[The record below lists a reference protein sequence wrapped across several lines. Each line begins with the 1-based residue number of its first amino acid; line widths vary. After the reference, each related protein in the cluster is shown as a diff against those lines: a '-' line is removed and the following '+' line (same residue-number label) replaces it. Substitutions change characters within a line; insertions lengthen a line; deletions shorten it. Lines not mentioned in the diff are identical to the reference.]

1 MIIRKAKHSDISFL
15 AKIILES
22 ESTGYEMYTYSS
34 LFNKPYEELIAIFE
48 KVLDNNFE
56 GHGLTYKNY
65 YVVEIKDQLVGG
77 MSFYEEG
84 SHGDS
89 NHLMTGAL
97 MQVIDRKEL
106 VKSFAKLKKFR
117 DIDIPKTPGTFQLDS
132 VAIIKEYQGQGI
144 FQELF
149 SFIKKQ
155 NNLKGKKMEV
165 QVWKNN
171 TNAIKAYKKY
181 GFVVQKVLDMEDNG
195 RILMIKE

>member
-1 MIIRKAKHSDISFL
+1 MKIRKAKKSDISFL

-22 ESTGYEMYTYSS
+22 ESTGFEMYSYSS
-34 LFNKPYEELIAIFE
+34 LFKKSYEELKAIFE
-48 KVLDNNFE
+48 KVLDNDFE
-56 GHGLTYKNY
+56 GHGLTYKNF
-65 YVVEIKDQLVGG
+65 YVVEIKGQLAGG
-77 MSFYEEG
+77 MSFYAEG

-106 VKSFAKLKKFR
+106 VKSFAKLKDYR

-132 VAIIKEYQGQGI
+132 VAIMKEYQGQGV
-144 FQELF
+144 FGELF
-149 SFIKKQ
+149 SFIDEQINSKS
-155 NNLKGKKMEV
+155 KKMEV

-181 GFVVQKVLDMEDNG
+181 GFRVEKVLEIEGNG